1 MNFALLLQH
10 KLWQSANQI
19 WALIWPAPPVPLP
32 TQNYRTHTARTA
44 SLMAKDKAAAQ
55 HNRLSVEPTAGST
68 CKKHLPLRVRHVLEC
83 GTPRGPSGRYV
94 ISGRMADVCAELD
107 RLAAKEA
114 AMH

>member
-1 MNFALLLQH
+1 MNFTLLLQH

-19 WALIWPAPPVPLP
+19 WEVIRPAPRAPVYPYRHAPSAGP
-32 TQNYRTHTARTA
+32 TLSVPA
-44 SLMAKDKAAAQ
+44 MDKSAVQ
-55 HNRLSVEPTAGST
+55 LNRLAAEPAANIH
-68 CKKHLPLRVRHVLEC
+68 CKKNVPLRVRHVLEC
-83 GTPRGPSGRYV
+83 GAPRGPSGRYV